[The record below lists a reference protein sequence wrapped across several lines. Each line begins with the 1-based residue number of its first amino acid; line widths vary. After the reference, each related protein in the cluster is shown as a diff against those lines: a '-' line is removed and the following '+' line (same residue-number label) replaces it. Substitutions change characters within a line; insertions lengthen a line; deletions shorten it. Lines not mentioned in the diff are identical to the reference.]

1 MTETKYDGFTDEERD
16 AMKERAKELKTTA
29 RRGSKA
35 AKADGEADLLAK
47 IAEMPSDDRAI
58 AERLHALVKENAP
71 DLTPKTWYGMPAW
84 ALDGKVL
91 CFFQSRAK
99 FKTRYATLG
108 FNDVAELDEG
118 TVWPTG
124 FGILKLTADDEA
136 MIAALLKKAVS

>member
-29 RRGSKA
+29 RRGAKA
-35 AKADGEADLLAK
+35 AEGEADLLAK

-58 AERLHALVKENAP
+58 AKKLHALVKKNAP
-71 DLTPKTWYGMPAW
+71 NLTAKTWYGMPAW

-91 CFFQSRAK
+91 CFFQPRAK

-108 FNDVAELDEG
+108 FNDIAELDDG
-118 TVWPTG
+118 TVWPTA
-124 FGILKLTADDEA
+124 FGILKLTPADEA